1 MMMKEYKLYKDLIIT
16 GPLST
21 IILQFLSDMRF
32 SGRKYRSEECYLK
45 SIDETAKE
53 MNCSENDLSQEL
65 VEKWIQKNDFE
76 SHKTWSNRIVIIR
89 RLAKY
94 MNARGYNAYTTPIIV
109 SKKSTDFVPYIF
121 TKKELQR
128 LFDAAD
134 HLPSY
139 ANCPNRTIVFSLL
152 IRLLYGCG
160 LRISEALHL
169 KMKDVDLKNGVL
181 CIRQSKFE
189 KSRYVPM
196 DLNLTER
203 CKKYVQLI
211 RNNATAEDFFLPSP
225 DNGPYSHRAVHKS
238 FRQCLFNANIPYNG
252 KGPRI
257 HDLRHTFAVTCLKN
271 WVIAGNDID
280 SMLPVL
286 SAYLGHKSMSGTQHY
301 LRLTSE
307 MFPQIT
313 ESVEKKFGPIIS
325 GGLS

>member
-1 MMMKEYKLYKDLIIT
+1 M
-16 GPLST
+16 
-21 IILQFLSDMRF
+21 Q
-32 SGRKYRSEECYLK
+32 
-45 SIDETAKE
+45 
-53 MNCSENDLSQEL
+53 
-65 VEKWIQKNDFE
+65 
-76 SHKTWSNRIVIIR
+76 
-89 RLAKY
+89 
-94 MNARGYNAYTTPIIV
+94 
-109 SKKSTDFVPYIF
+109 
-121 TKKELQR
+121 
-128 LFDAAD
+128 
-134 HLPSY
+134 
-139 ANCPNRTIVFSLL
+139 
-152 IRLLYGCG
+152 
-160 LRISEALHL
+160 
-169 KMKDVDLKNGVL
+169 
-181 CIRQSKFE
+181 
-189 KSRYVPM
+189 
-196 DLNLTER
+196 
-203 CKKYVQLI
+203 KYVQLI

-301 LRLTSE
+301 LRLTAE